1 MRRII
6 KKQKQ
11 IEKPVSMVEPPPCD
25 ESAETACTG
34 NRIHQRRRII
44 NELDL
49 IKQRVNKVRSS
60 LLSYSINNIYIYVYI

>member
-11 IEKPVSMVEPPPCD
+11 IEKPISMVEPPPRD
-25 ESAETACTG
+25 ESAESACTD

-49 IKQRVNKVRSS
+49 IKQRVNQVRSF
-60 LLSYSINNIYIYVYI
+60 LLSYSINNM

>member
-11 IEKPVSMVEPPPCD
+11 IEKPISMVEPPPCD
-25 ESAETACTG
+25 ESAESACTD

-49 IKQRVNKVRSS
+49 IKQRVNQVRSF
-60 LLSYSINNIYIYVYI
+60 LLSYSINNMYICIYR